1 MYSWN
6 WKLDGHVL
14 SPSYNPLDI
23 IKNIRY
29 WLDDD
34 YDTKYKELLPWYRGF
49 TGKIKKLSENKF
61 ETYGSYKRDGNKVTI
76 NELPINMW
84 TDKYKEYL
92 EDLLENK
99 QIKDL
104 KNYSTPAEVK
114 FLITESDDGIKCNKI
129 TLKLK
134 SLIHSSNMVLFTDD
148 SKVIKFKSVKE
159 IITYFCEK
167 RIQFYEKRKKY
178 QLKIMRS
185 NLKILQN
192 KVKFLEEVMDEN
204 LVINKRSEDE
214 ICNDMDSHEYDK
226 KDESYDYLLN
236 MNIRSFTSEKI
247 DKMSS
252 DIVELEGKIN
262 NLESKTEK
270 DIWRKDLDNF
280 ESEYRKIYKMK

>member
-1 MYSWN
+1 ME
-6 WKLDGHVL
+6 V
-14 SPSYNPLDI
+14 
-23 IKNIRY
+23 IR
-29 WLDDD
+29 
-34 YDTKYKELLPWYRGF
+34 EMVIRF
-49 TGKIKKLSENKF
+49 I
-61 ETYGSYKRDGNKVTI
+61 I

-99 QIKDL
+99 QIKGL
-104 KNYSTPAEVK
+104 KNYSTPTEVK
-114 FLITESDDGIKCNKI
+114 FAITESDDGIKCNKI

-134 SLIHSSNMVLFTDD
+134 SLIHSSNMVLFTDN
-148 SKVIKFKSVKE
+148 SKVIKFKSVNE
-159 IITYFCEK
+159 IIIYFCEK
-167 RIQFYEKRKKY
+167 RMQFYEKRKKY

-214 ICNDMDSHEYDK
+214 IYKDMNSHKYDK

-247 DKMSS
+247 NKLSS
-252 DIVELEGKIN
+252 DINELEYNITR
-262 NLESKTEK
+262 LESISEK
-270 DIWRKDLDNF
+270 QLWLKDLDNF
-280 ESEYRKIYKMK
+280 ETEYKKVYKMK